1 MMFCWCQHCPA
12 IILCPGHLLTYA
24 RYWVC
29 QRVSPKVFEPGT
41 SSAAHEGSGG
51 GGEEANECNRLGE
64 NISHFFHSCNRPRP
78 GWYWNCPTNDRYAR
92 LPSYFLLQLVFTPL
106 VAKHTFSPEAAIGA
120 PSSTVLRPSH
130 LAVIRSGLTF
140 AITRRGHNGVLCGRL
155 VAPPRVRLRCIP
167 GTLVKPCH
175 LQPGGYTP

>member
-1 MMFCWCQHCPA
+1 MVLTLSSYLPA
-12 IILCPGHLLTYA
+12 HLLTYA

-92 LPSYFLLQLVFTPL
+92 VCPLTFCCNQWRAARFHPL

-130 LAVIRSGLTF
+130 LPVIRSGLTF
-140 AITRRGHNGVLCGRL
+140 AITRRPQRCLVWAGCCSTEGQAACGR
-155 VAPPRVRLRCIP
+155 CP
-167 GTLVKPCH
+167 GVFPALW
-175 LQPGGYTP
+175 